1 MKYQLF
7 IILDYPNSAS
17 ISLEQYR
24 LYQTT
29 QVWIPCYH
37 RLWELVVVALTEL
50 ALELHVVSETSGTGS
65 GGKEPQQWYLQVV
78 RIPFSRD

>member
-1 MKYQLF
+1 M
-7 IILDYPNSAS
+7 
-17 ISLEQYR
+17 
-24 LYQTT
+24 
-29 QVWIPCYH
+29 
-37 RLWELVVVALTEL
+37 ALTEL